1 MISTKIHDVPGQAGK
16 SGQGTC
22 SPSVPYL
29 LWPPGSMLQS
39 PTARLGS
46 GIQVSYSLLEVTL
59 VDQKAFWVG
68 LSLVPG
74 IGPARFRRL
83 VESLGSP
90 EAAWKARPALLAE
103 AGLDRRTIESLVA
116 ARPRIDLAREMEKLQ
131 RLGIRLLTLDDP
143 DYPPPLRNIA
153 DPPPVLYLK
162 GDLLAT
168 DELAVA
174 IVGTRVPTVYGK
186 QVAESFARGLADQ
199 GVTVVSGLARGID
212 SCAHRAAL
220 EAGGRTVAV
229 LGSGLDI
236 IYPGENRRLASEIA
250 ERGALVSEFPL
261 GTKPDGVNF
270 PRRNRI
276 ISGLSLASVVVEAKE
291 TSGALITAEFAL
303 EQGRDV
309 FAVPGNI
316 FSPTSHGPNRLIS
329 EGAKPACSV
338 QDILEELHLE
348 TAAEQRDVRKAVPE
362 TETEAEILCCL
373 SHEPL
378 HIDEIRR
385 SVCLP
390 MSVVSSALTML
401 ELKGLARQ
409 TGGMNYVRG

>member
-1 MISTKIHDVPGQAGK
+1 M
-16 SGQGTC
+16 
-22 SPSVPYL
+22 
-29 LWPPGSMLQS
+29 
-39 PTARLGS
+39 
-46 GIQVSYSLLEVTL
+46 
-59 VDQKAFWVG
+59 DQKVFWVG

-74 IGPARFRRL
+74 IGPAKFRRL

-90 EAAWKARPALLAE
+90 EAAWSARPAQLA
-103 AGLDRRTIESLVA
+103 ATGLDRRTIESLVA
-116 ARPRIDLAREMEKLQ
+116 ARPRIDLERELAKLQ
-131 RLGIRLLTLDDP
+131 RLGVRLLTLEDP
-143 DYPPPLRNIA
+143 DYPRPLRNIA

-162 GDLLAT
+162 GELQAG

-174 IVGTRVPTVYGK
+174 IVGTRMPTVYGR
-186 QVAESFARGLADQ
+186 QVAEEFARGLAES
-199 GVTVVSGLARGID
+199 GVTVVSGLARGVD

-220 EAGGRTVAV
+220 AAGGRTVAV

-236 IYPGENRRLASEIA
+236 IYPGENRKLAAEIA
-250 ERGALVSEFPL
+250 ERGSLVTEFPL
-261 GTKPDGVNF
+261 GTQPDGVNF

-276 ISGLSLASVVVEAKE
+276 ISGLSLASLVVEARE

-316 FSPTSHGPNRLIS
+316 FSPASRGPNKLIS
-329 EGAKPACSV
+329 EGAKPACSL
-338 QDILEELHLE
+338 QDILEELRLE
-348 TAAEQRDVRKAVPE
+348 TAVEQREVRGTVPE
-362 TETEAEILCCL
+362 SETEAEILRCL

-385 SVCLP
+385 TVCLP
-390 MSVVSSALTML
+390 MAVVSSTLIML

-409 TGGMNYVRG
+409 AGGMNYVRG